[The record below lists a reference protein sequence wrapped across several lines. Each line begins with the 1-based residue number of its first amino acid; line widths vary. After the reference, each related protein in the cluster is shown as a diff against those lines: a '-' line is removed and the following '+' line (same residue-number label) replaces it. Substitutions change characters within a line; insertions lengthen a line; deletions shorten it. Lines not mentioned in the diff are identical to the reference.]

1 MTSYLSIQ
9 LKKIR
14 RVNSNLVSTG
24 TRQSRINR
32 LQLSNFWKESQK
44 DDPAEKITWLISPV
58 SYFSVS
64 IYQRGCDVHSKF
76 LFDVKFQ
83 PSCRWKSGPIL
94 ASLQFAYFC
103 AMMYCKSVY
112 LHPKILQPRTL
123 HPKILHPRILHLRT
137 LHPRLLHPRIL
148 HPRILHPR
156 ILHPRIL
163 YPRILHPRILH
174 PRILHPWMLHPR
186 ILHPRIM
193 HPRILH
199 PKILHPPSICDCIT
213 TCEHGIRICWCKIA
227 PAIYQQPDAINI
239 LTNK

>member
-1 MTSYLSIQ
+1 MLAH
-9 LKKIR
+9 LKNR

-24 TRQSRINR
+24 TGRSRINR
-32 LQLSNFWKESQK
+32 LQLSNFWKKSEK

-103 AMMYCKSVY
+103 AMMYSCHCKSVY
-112 LHPKILQPRTL
+112 LHPK
-123 HPKILHPRILHLRT
+123 
-137 LHPRLLHPRIL
+137 IL

-156 ILHPRIL
+156 ILHP
-163 YPRILHPRILH
+163 
-174 PRILHPWMLHPR
+174 
-186 ILHPRIM
+186 
-193 HPRILH
+193 
-199 PKILHPPSICDCIT
+199 KILHPTSICDCIT
-213 TCEHGIRICWCKIA
+213 TCEHGFRICWCKIA

>member
-1 MTSYLSIQ
+1 MTSYLSSQ
-9 LKKIR
+9 LKKTPHKFEPC
-14 RVNSNLVSTG
+14 VNWHRAITHQSASTVKLLKK
-24 TRQSRINR
+24 S
-32 LQLSNFWKESQK
+32 KK

-103 AMMYCKSVY
+103 AMMYSCHCKSVY

-123 HPKILHPRILHLRT
+123 HPKILHPRIL
-137 LHPRLLHPRIL
+137 
-148 HPRILHPR
+148 
-156 ILHPRIL
+156 
-163 YPRILHPRILH
+163 
-174 PRILHPWMLHPR
+174 
-186 ILHPRIM
+186 